1 MTQNNNLNVKLP
13 TSQLR
18 KFKSGR
24 KNITEVTLNILFDV
38 IGDSNDESN

>member
-13 TSQLR
+13 R

-24 KNITEVTLNILFDV
+24 KNITEVTSNILFDV
-38 IGDSNDESN
+38 IGDSNDEPN

>member
-13 TSQLR
+13 TSQPR

-24 KNITEVTLNILFDV
+24 KNITEVTFKHFIRCHW
-38 IGDSNDESN
+38 